1 MLSRVYTPPYRPFSR
16 NNTGGNARRAD
27 QQETH
32 DSENPLPASPTQQ
45 AQQILQTRTTY
56 ISSPLA
62 TPQADPQWNATQ
74 TKSGNIL
81 NPASNLQSL
90 KYSSDEK
97 VPLNAVLT
105 DFHST
110 MQAIGIDEHTQSEV
124 NVYLHAANLQS
135 TKSDPDVNYIKGSIK
150 TAANTLDSYIGTA
163 LGKPS
168 TVVNDWASALL
179 QQNIDFKNQKP
190 FQMPQTKNAVNAA
203 SEEKSTALGAD
214 AVVAPFKILNTN
226 QKNQLRSTIAAAKAA
241 QSQGDLDS
249 AQSLLSQAH
258 SQIADSPYP
267 AIQGK
272 VYRIQGQ
279 VFKQQGQFDQAI
291 ESYQNAADSFSK
303 AQLPQ
308 KQADSLHEKAS
319 LLEDRGQLQEALL
332 TYQQVHALD
341 AQQTDRSIQ
350 SRSLH
355 DLGRVSLQLGDTQS
369 AISHLQIAAEQ
380 SGTLPADIR
389 SEMYTTL
396 GQAYRRTGQTRN
408 AITAFNTAARSARES
423 GDTRLYAGSLQQYA
437 SALLEGGQ
445 SDRAVKAI
453 EAFQKLNA

>member
-1 MLSRVYTPPYRPFSR
+1 MLSRVYTPPYRSYR
-16 NNTGGNARRAD
+16 NNAGGNARRAD
-27 QQETH
+27 QDTQ
-32 DSENPLPASPTQQ
+32 DSDNTLPTPA
-45 AQQILQTRTTY
+45 AQQPQQTLQGKTTF
-56 ISSPLA
+56 ITSPLA

-74 TKSGNIL
+74 GTSGNTL

-90 KYSSDEK
+90 KYSPDEK

-110 MQAIGIDEHTQSEV
+110 MQAIGIDEYTQSEV
-124 NVYLHAANLQS
+124 NVYLQAANLQS
-135 TKSDPDVNYIKGSIK
+135 TKSNPDVNYIKGSIK
-150 TAANTLDSYIGTA
+150 TAADTLDSYIGTA

-179 QQNIDFKNQKP
+179 QQNIEFKNQKP
-190 FQMPQTKNAVNAA
+190 FQMPQTKSSGNET
-203 SEEKSTALGAD
+203 SGESLTALGS
-214 AVVAPFKILNTN
+214 AVVAPFKILNPD
-226 QKNQLRSTIAAAKAA
+226 QKKQLRSTIAAAQTA

-249 AQSLLSQAH
+249 AQNLLTQAH

-272 VYRIQGQ
+272 VYRLQGQ
-279 VFKQQGQFDQAI
+279 VYKQQGQFDNAI
-291 ESYQNAADSFSK
+291 ESYQSAADSFSK

-308 KQADSLHEKAS
+308 KQADSLHAKAS
-319 LLEDRGQLQEALL
+319 LQEDRGQLQSALA

-341 AQQTDRSIQ
+341 AQQTDQSIQ

-369 AISHLQIAAEQ
+369 AITHLQTAAEQ
-380 SGTLPADIR
+380 SGTLPADVR

-396 GQAYRRTGQTRN
+396 GQAYRRSGQTRD

-423 GDTRLYAGSLQQYA
+423 GNTRLYAGSLQQYA
-437 SALLEGGQ
+437 SVLLEGGQ
-445 SDRAVKAI
+445 SVRAVKAL

>member
-1 MLSRVYTPPYRPFSR
+1 MLSRVYTPPYRSYSR
-16 NNTGGNARRAD
+16 NNAGGTARRAD
-27 QQETH
+27 QDTQ
-32 DSENPLPASPTQQ
+32 DSDNPLPTPA
-45 AQQILQTRTTY
+45 AQQPPQTLQAKTTFTT
-56 ISSPLA
+56 SPLA
-62 TPQADPQWNATQ
+62 TPQADPQWHATQ
-74 TKSGNIL
+74 GTSGNPL

-124 NVYLHAANLQS
+124 TIYLHAANLQS
-135 TKSDPDVNYIKGSIK
+135 TKSNPDVNYIKGSIK

-190 FQMPQTKNAVNAA
+190 FQMPQTKPAGNAA
-203 SEEKSTALGAD
+203 SGESSTALGSD
-214 AVVAPFKILNTN
+214 AVTAPFKILNPE
-226 QKNQLRSTIAAAKAA
+226 QKNQLRSTITAAKTA

-249 AQSLLSQAH
+249 AQSLLTQAH
-258 SQIADSPYP
+258 SQLVDSPYP

-272 VYRIQGQ
+272 VYRLQGQ
-279 VFKQQGQFDQAI
+279 VYKQQGQFDNAI
-291 ESYQNAADSFSK
+291 ESYQSAADSFSK

-319 LLEDRGQLQEALL
+319 LQEDRGQLQNALV

-341 AQQTDRSIQ
+341 SQQTDQSIQ

-369 AISHLQIAAEQ
+369 AIAHLQTAAEQ
-380 SGTLPADIR
+380 SGTLPADVR

-396 GQAYRRTGQTRN
+396 GQAYRRSGQTRD

-437 SALLEGGQ
+437 SVLLEGGQ
-445 SDRAVKAI
+445 SDRAVKAL